1 MQEMVMGFSLF
12 EEALL
17 VFEAQDPNVKGYMKF
32 AAVVQSAIQWYHVI
46 YDEKKRSTT
55 QTSLGHFFK
64 RVDRIEP
71 SKEPESVPSMSG
83 MSKRAARPLPPIA
96 DGLLAPSSP
105 TFSPASCQQLFLPV
119 QSVPAPVCQLLY
131 FYCTTTAQQGLL
143 YFSRYCT
150 VRLKILSLFFVFV
163 FYMFV

>member
-1 MQEMVMGFSLF
+1 
-12 EEALL
+12 
-17 VFEAQDPNVKGYMKF
+17 MKF
-32 AAVVQSAIQWYHVI
+32 AVVQSAIQWYHVI

-71 SKEPESVPSMSG
+71 SKEPESMPSMSG

-96 DGLLAPSSP
+96 DGLLALSSP
-105 TFSPASCQQLFLPV
+105 TFSPASSQQLFLPV

-131 FYCTTTAQQGLL
+131 WITVLSKVLYCKIKNIIFIFCICFL
-143 YFSRYCT
+143 YVCMKSIISHYST
-150 VRLKILSLFFVFV
+150 I
-163 FYMFV
+163 